1 MKKGLVFLFAALLVV
16 GLPLGALAGTN
27 VYRVTDQ
34 SLNDIMFGQTCFSYY
49 PDEPNLASAFADSL
63 RVGESICLEY
73 VNAFYSETV
82 RVKTNKDLS
91 KDIGWNLVGHGTVRI
106 TKGNTV
112 PGDGNVAAASFMRMF
127 VASSPQTGDVL
138 YEGPVQV
145 EQVVQDDGNDA
156 GCYVDY
162 NSGSVVP
169 PEGTPLEFFKCNLL
183 SLDYAMYHWKLTGN
197 KIAFNKITIKNG
209 VFYWR
214 DEINGWENS
223 LPMGY

>member
-16 GLPLGALAGTN
+16 GLPLSALAGTE

-34 SLNDIMFGQTCFSYY
+34 SLSDIMYGQTCFSYD
-49 PDEPNLASAFADSL
+49 PNVPNLASAFADSL
-63 RVGESICLEY
+63 QFGETICLEY

-127 VASSPQTGDVL
+127 VASSPQTGSVL

-156 GCYVDY
+156 GCTVD
-162 NSGSVVP
+162 GTVP
-169 PEGTPLEFFKCNLL
+169 SEGTSLEYFKCGGTTA
-183 SLDYAMYHWKLTGN
+183 LDYVMYHWKLTGN

-223 LPMGY
+223 MSMEY